1 MTYNIT
7 LVLKNGEYNSI
18 KCYNAKERNLELQS
32 ILSEYDNDD
41 IEYLDYDKE
50 YVSGDRLLGKIIID
64 NTKSLS
70 QIFEE
75 NGVKPLKE
83 STDEYIHEHI
93 LDSMVFKMWDE
104 FYNVELYNDE
114 FLNNCYS
121 ELFKFDRE
129 NRWIMMQESDIDYD
143 IWMQAFNE
151 HKIISKLIAKIFAY
165 IIEPFGYIENLYKPY
180 TSKEIACYEKKWG
193 C

>member
-75 NGVKPLKE
+75 NGLKK